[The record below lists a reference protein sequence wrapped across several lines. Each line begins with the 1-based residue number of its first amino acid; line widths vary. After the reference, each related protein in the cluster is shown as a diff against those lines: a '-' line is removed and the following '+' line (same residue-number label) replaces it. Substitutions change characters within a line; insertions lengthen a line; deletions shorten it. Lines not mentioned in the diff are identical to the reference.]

1 MPHSRAPMMAG
12 ANHKARIG
20 DDGEG
25 RKTRARP
32 GRNRSP
38 RRELQ
43 GNPAEVRTRA
53 CRVLR
58 NDLGQCV
65 ERIGAALIL
74 ALRWNRQKIARP
86 SRYPRRN
93 MARGTTSEFHQEMP
107 PAKFAA
113 AGTKPVLRRF
123 SVKCSNLARGESMK
137 DPVCIFE
144 CRRGFS
150 LWSGRPETTR
160 SRAMRSGG
168 SDHRITQELTQPLRS
183 LVAGKGVSCP
193 CGWKL

>member
-1 MPHSRAPMMAG
+1 MLQPRFRIHAPFARANDG
-12 ANHKARIG
+12 GRESNKARMG

-65 ERIGAALIL
+65 ERIGAARIL
-74 ALRWNRQKIARP
+74 ALRRNQQKLARP

-93 MARGTTSEFHQEMP
+93 MARGTTSEFHQELP
-107 PAKFAA
+107 PANSQ
-113 AGTKPVLRRF
+113 PQ
-123 SVKCSNLARGESMK
+123 E
-137 DPVCIFE
+137 
-144 CRRGFS
+144 
-150 LWSGRPETTR
+150 R
-160 SRAMRSGG
+160 SRCFDVFLSSAA
-168 SDHRITQELTQPLRS
+168 TLRE
-183 LVAGKGVSCP
+183 VKA
-193 CGWKL
+193 